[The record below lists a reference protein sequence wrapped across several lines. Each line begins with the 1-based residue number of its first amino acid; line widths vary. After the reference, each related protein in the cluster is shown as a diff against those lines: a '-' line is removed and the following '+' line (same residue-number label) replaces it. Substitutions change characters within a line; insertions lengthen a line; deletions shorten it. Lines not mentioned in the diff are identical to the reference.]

1 MHPTRNR
8 AALNIKGRSGRVM
21 PGVRPPSVCGYRLM
35 NSELSKANRS
45 LLTRYWFNV
54 PGLFGFGV
62 TAYSLDDAFFLLES
76 EGILLGGDSEVV
88 EGVDVSSLDAAHVI
102 SNSGPPCLRGVWY
115 PCLNIGWVS
124 PGAHHPLR
132 GGRVQAA
139 PPFVCKIS
147 VG

>member
-1 MHPTRNR
+1 VRPVN
-8 AALNIKGRSGRVM
+8 SS
-21 PGVRPPSVCGYRLM
+21 VRPPSECSDRLM
-35 NSELSKANRS
+35 NSELSKVNRS

-62 TAYSLDDAFFLLES
+62 TAYSLADAFFLLES

-88 EGVDVSSLDAAHVI
+88 EGVDVSLLEPTHIIA
-102 SNSGPPCLRGVWY
+102 NSGPPCLRGVWY

-132 GGRVQAA
+132 GGRVKAE

-147 VG
+147 VGRAQDVADGDGS